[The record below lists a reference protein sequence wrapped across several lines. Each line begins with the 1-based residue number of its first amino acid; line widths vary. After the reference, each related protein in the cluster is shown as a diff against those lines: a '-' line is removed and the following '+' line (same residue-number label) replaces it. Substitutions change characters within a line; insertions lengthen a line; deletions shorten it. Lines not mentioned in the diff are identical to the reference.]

1 MIFISL
7 LTCSS
12 RRRSP
17 GTRCH
22 CLHHGALSRGSSW
35 VHSRVSDR
43 RRDERKEQEA
53 GGRRQAGGGTPRGRL
68 CLVMLS
74 VSVCLLALKAQRWTR
89 ARVCVCLV
97 ARTQE
102 DARVRGGRRVGLLFE
117 WHQQVPQSKVRST
130 CCIVPASLSQ
140 LHASNS
146 IE

>member
-1 MIFISL
+1 MIFNIAIDMFVKAQKSRDSMPLPAPRGTESGFKLSSL
-7 LTCSS
+7 SS
-12 RRRSP
+12 QWPKARRAE
-17 GTRCH
+17 G
-22 CLHHGALSRGSSW
+22 
-35 VHSRVSDR
+35 
-43 RRDERKEQEA
+43 A

-102 DARVRGGRRVGLLFE
+102 GAWVRGGRRVGLLFE
-117 WHQQVPQSKVRST
+117 WHQQVPQSTVRST